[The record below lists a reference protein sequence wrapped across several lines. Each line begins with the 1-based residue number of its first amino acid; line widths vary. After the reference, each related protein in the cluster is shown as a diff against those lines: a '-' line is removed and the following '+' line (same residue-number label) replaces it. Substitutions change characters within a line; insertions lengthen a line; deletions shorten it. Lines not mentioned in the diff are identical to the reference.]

1 MAGIA
6 GRASAEVKTV
16 ASKGVRFIRRVGG
29 VVGTNAGMTVSSFS
43 ASSLSDATSHP
54 SRIARWVLAV
64 LLAAVTAVGVA
75 SCAASNKGTDG
86 ETTTIHHAFG
96 TTKVKNKPHRVVT
109 IGRDSA
115 EIAIALGVIPV
126 AMQKQQFGADPEGY
140 LPWVKEALM
149 RKDAELP
156 ALFDAPSGAVGES
169 VAQAVKGYEPDL
181 ILATNSGI
189 TEQDYTQ
196 LEAIA
201 PTVAY
206 PKSTWRIGWQ
216 VQIDTV
222 AGALGMR
229 HGGGPLIEEINK
241 QFADA
246 QQTSWEALTFSYIAA
261 GKAGT
266 DTAEVFVPESTPV
279 AYFQKLG
286 MQVDGGVTAV
296 TQGAPKAAN
305 PGAVSV
311 PVSRLSGLGS
321 SQLIVH
327 RQPSGVTSE
336 PGEFSELPAVKA
348 GAQVRLDRDA
358 LIAAT
363 SSINPL
369 SVAWSLPKVTPLVT
383 AAVAKVNR

>member
-1 MAGIA
+1 
-6 GRASAEVKTV
+6 
-16 ASKGVRFIRRVGG
+16 
-29 VVGTNAGMTVSSFS
+29 MTVFPFKM
-43 ASSLSDATSHP
+43 SSLSDATSRP
-54 SRIARWVLAV
+54 SHIARWVLAAV
-64 LLAAVTAVGVA
+64 LAVVTAVGIA
-75 SCAASNKGTDG
+75 GCAASNKGTDG
-86 ETTTIHHAFG
+86 ETATIHHAFG

-140 LPWVKEALM
+140 LPWVKGALM

-156 ALFDAPSGAVGES
+156 ALFDAPSGVVGGA
-169 VAQAVKGYEPDL
+169 AQAVNGYEPDL

-222 AGALGMR
+222 AGALGLR

-279 AYFQKLG
+279 TYFQKLG

-369 SVAWSLPKVTPLVT
+369 SVAWSLPKVTSLIT
-383 AAVAKVNR
+383 AAVAKVDR